1 MADDLDGRGNSANL
15 IGEAPRSQASQP
27 LLNVRL
33 VAVGSTNPVKLAAVQ
48 AVIGQLWPAALI
60 EALTVD
66 SGVPNQPLS
75 DEQMVAGAQA
85 RAMAARAALDADLGV
100 GLEGGVHCSPWG
112 LLLTGWVA
120 VVDRSG
126 RQGLGSGGRL
136 PLPTVLAEAVLAGE
150 ELGPA
155 MDRLAGLHETRRG
168 PGAVG
173 ILTRGLVRRDE
184 AFRVAMAYAMARFLH
199 PTWYCNGQTPKE
211 SEEIA

>member
-1 MADDLDGRGNSANL
+1 
-15 IGEAPRSQASQP
+15 
-27 LLNVRL
+27 
-33 VAVGSTNPVKLAAVQ
+33 VQ
-48 AVIGQLWPAALI
+48 AVIGELWPDARVDAL
-60 EALTVD
+60 AVD
-66 SGVPNQPLS
+66 PGVPDQPLS

-85 RAMAARAALDADLGV
+85 RAVAARAALDADLGV
-100 GLEGGVHCSPWG
+100 GLEGGVHRSPWG

-136 PLPTVLAEAVLAGE
+136 ALPPALAEAVLAGE

-155 MDRLAGLHETRRG
+155 VDRLAGQHDTKRG

-184 AFRVAMAYAMARFLH
+184 AFRVAMAYAIARFLQ
-199 PTWYCNGQTPKE
+199 PMWYRNGQTPSE
-211 SEEIA
+211 SEEIT

>member
-1 MADDLDGRGNSANL
+1 MTDRTVMAQSLLD
-15 IGEAPRSQASQP
+15 
-27 LLNVRL
+27 VRI
-33 VAVGSTNPVKLAAVQ
+33 VAVGSTNPVKAAAVQ
-48 AVIGQLWPAALI
+48 AVIGELWPAARV
-60 EALTVD
+60 EALAVD
-66 SGVPNQPLS
+66 PGVPNQPLS
-75 DEQMVAGAQA
+75 DEQMVAGALA
-85 RAMAARAALDADLGV
+85 RAAAARSALDADLGV
-100 GLEGGVHCSPWG
+100 GLEGGVHRSPWG

-136 PLPTVLAEAVLAGE
+136 PLPAVLAEAVLAGE

-155 MDRLAGLHETRRG
+155 MDRLAGQHDTRRG

-184 AFRVAMAYAMARFLH
+184 AFRVAMAYAIAQFLH
-199 PTWYCNGQTPKE
+199 PTWYHSGQLSTP

>member
-1 MADDLDGRGNSANL
+1 MGDDLNRWTNAISPSDDAS
-15 IGEAPRSQASQP
+15 RSQNNES
-27 LLNVRL
+27 LLDVRL

-48 AVIGQLWPAALI
+48 AVISELWPAARV
-60 EALTVD
+60 EAVAAD
-66 SGVPNQPLS
+66 PGVPDQPLS

-85 RAMAARAALDADLGV
+85 RAATARAALDADLGV
-100 GLEGGVHCSPWG
+100 GLEGGVHHSPWG

-155 MDRLAGLHETRRG
+155 VDRLAGLHDTRRG

-173 ILTRGLVRRDE
+173 ILTSGLVRRDE

-199 PTWYCNGQTPKE
+199 PVWYCNGQTSSE
-211 SEEIA
+211 SKEIA

>member
-1 MADDLDGRGNSANL
+1 MTTSFAMAQRLLD
-15 IGEAPRSQASQP
+15 
-27 LLNVRL
+27 VRV
-33 VAVGSTNPVKLAAVQ
+33 VAVGSTNPVKLAAVR
-48 AVIGQLWPAALI
+48 AVIGELWPAARV
-60 EALTVD
+60 EALAVD
-66 SGVPNQPLS
+66 PGVPDQPLS
-75 DEQMVAGAQA
+75 DEQMVAGAL
-85 RAMAARAALDADLGV
+85 ARAAAARTVLDADLGV
-100 GLEGGVHCSPWG
+100 GLEGGVHRSPWG

-136 PLPTVLAEAVLAGE
+136 PLPAVLAEAVLAGE

-155 MDRLAGLHETRRG
+155 MDRLAGQHDTRRG

-184 AFRVAMAYAMARFLH
+184 AFRVAMAYAIAQFLH
-199 PTWYCNGQTPKE
+199 PTWYNGGLLTAQ

>member
-1 MADDLDGRGNSANL
+1 MTARVALAQRLLD
-15 IGEAPRSQASQP
+15 
-27 LLNVRL
+27 VRV

-48 AVIGQLWPAALI
+48 AVIDELWPAARV
-60 EALTVD
+60 EALAVD
-66 SGVPNQPLS
+66 PGVPNQPLS
-75 DEQMVAGAQA
+75 DEQMVTGALA
-85 RAMAARAALDADLGV
+85 RAAAARSALDADLGV
-100 GLEGGVHCSPWG
+100 GLEGGVHRSPWG

-136 PLPTVLAEAVLAGE
+136 PLPAVLAEAVLAGE

-155 MDRLAGLHETRRG
+155 MDRLAGEHDTRRG

-184 AFRVAMAYAMARFLH
+184 AFRVAMAYAMAQFLH
-199 PTWYCNGQTPKE
+199 PAWYHDGQRFTQ

>member
-1 MADDLDGRGNSANL
+1 MAQRLLD
-15 IGEAPRSQASQP
+15 
-27 LLNVRL
+27 VRV
-33 VAVGSTNPVKLAAVQ
+33 VAVGSTNPVKLAAVR
-48 AVIGQLWPAALI
+48 AVIGELWPAARV
-60 EALTVD
+60 EALAVD
-66 SGVPNQPLS
+66 PGVPDQPLC
-75 DEQMVAGAQA
+75 DEQMVAGALA
-85 RAMAARAALDADLGV
+85 RAAAARSALDADLGV
-100 GLEGGVHCSPWG
+100 GLEGGVHRSPWG

-136 PLPTVLAEAVLAGE
+136 PLPAVLAEAVLAGE

-155 MDRLAGLHETRRG
+155 MDRLTGQHDTRRG

-184 AFRVAMAYAMARFLH
+184 AFRVAMAYAIAQFLH
-199 PTWYCNGQTPKE
+199 PTWYRNGLVTVQ